1 MNLLSSIGSSC
12 NRNSYSPA
20 TKKFL
25 LCVPFALMLGG
36 CIELEEVIEPGSNDI
51 GYDVAASKVTR
62 VADSYSTLV
71 LPASIEVW
79 ARTLD
84 NTDYIPGDII
94 SRDKNGKWVD
104 QTTTRV
110 WPTGK
115 TLNFAA
121 NVNSGGTF
129 KYDSDGIPSF
139 ENFSV
144 NDSPAEQKD
153 LMYAVS
159 MGASN
164 TGGNVKLNFR
174 HALSQ
179 VCFDAQNNTT
189 NIDIKVKS
197 VGITHVTNKGTYK
210 FPTKSTTIDG
220 VSQDGKDI
228 TPKGE
233 WELADD
239 YTHSYSVS
247 LGDTGIDLAPAVVAA
262 NGERVSLTT
271 PGGEIGN
278 SGVMALLPQTVAAW
292 NPEIKGTTFNGA
304 CFILD
309 VVMNDV
315 SGDDPTLIYEGKVAI
330 PVNINWNEGCKYI
343 YNLKFSQ
350 GGNGGM
356 VADPENPVPVLA
368 TIGYDVS
375 VSDFTIMST
384 DTNVDSGIN
393 EPGNEDPENPAD
405 EDPRNPLSKFSVSN
419 LGSSSVTRSGDGSFL
434 LYQWGRNQGYKD
446 WQDALGERIHADNI
460 NDQDGFVAYNL
471 NYSQNGSVF
480 SGTGGFQGTYQW
492 FDNVPRNIS
501 DLQELQENTDKFVM
515 NAFPGEW
522 DTYTDYW
529 ANTAFGYETG
539 EIDWEGRATACG
551 YTETDP
557 CPDGWRLPTEA
568 DFKEI
573 LPSASSEMNVSSLK
587 PEIRKAG
594 DVDYAISWEMNNDG
608 LLVKCLVLDSPTS
621 NPDWTSKDVVTR
633 VFPFTGAIVPMTGE
647 YINYNDGKKYRYATP
662 YHMTDNPES
671 MCDVDADNHF
681 LISAGEDT
689 GTTFGGYWVSDAK
702 KAFSFSNPTDGGGY
716 LRIAEDHPARAYAIR
731 PVKK

>member
-12 NRNSYSPA
+12 NLNSYSPA

-36 CIELEEVIEPGSNDI
+36 CVELEEVIEPGSNDI

-79 ARTLD
+79 ARTVD
-84 NTDYIPGDII
+84 NIDYIPGDII

-129 KYDSDGIPSF
+129 KYDADGIPSF

-144 NDSPAEQKD
+144 NDSPAGQKD

-247 LGDTGIDLAPAVVAA
+247 LGDTGIDLAPAAVAA

-384 DTNVDSGIN
+384 DTNVDSGN
-393 EPGNEDPENPAD
+393 DEPGNEDPENPAD

-419 LGSSSVTRSGDGSFL
+419 LGSSSATRSSDGSFL
-434 LYQWGRNQGYKD
+434 FYQWGRNQGYKD
-446 WQDALGERIHADNI
+446 WQDALGEAVFDESRY
-460 NDQDGFVAYNL
+460 QSLDGFVAYNPDSN
-471 NYSQNGSVF
+471 NYVSILSGS
-480 SGTGGFQGTYQW
+480 GGFQGTNQW
-492 FDNVPRNIS
+492 FDNVPKNIS
-501 DLQELQENTDKFVM
+501 NKQELQENTDKFVM
-515 NAFPGEW
+515 NAFPSEW

-529 ANTAFGYETG
+529 AYTAFGYETG
-539 EIDWEGRATACG
+539 EIVWGGRAKACG

-557 CPDGWRLPTEA
+557 CPEGWRLPTEA
-568 DFKEI
+568 DFREIFPNESTTYDNGESELTFSSPKEEKRQ
-573 LPSASSEMNVSSLK
+573 S
-587 PEIRKAG
+587 G
-594 DVDYAISWEMNNDG
+594 DINYAIRWEMNGDG
-608 LLVKCLVLDSPTS
+608 LLVKCLVLDSPTTE
-621 NPDWTSKDVVTR
+621 PDWTSKDVVTR
-633 VFPFTGAIVPMTGE
+633 TFPFTGAIVPMTGT
-647 YINYNDGKKYRYATP
+647 YVSYRYATP
-662 YHMTDNPES
+662 YHMAKNVNAFEDS
-671 MCDVDADNHF
+671 GHF
-681 LISAGEDT
+681 RIDEGVDT
-689 GTTFGGYWVSDAK
+689 GKTFGGYWVSDAK

-716 LRIAEDHPARAYAIR
+716 LRIAEDHPAYAYAIR